1 MNILRNFLKWSFKN
15 SDKSRKLDLRNRM
28 LRIHEQDSEI
38 INPASAWLI
47 LTTLLAAIAKEI

>member
-38 INPASAWLI
+38 ITPASVWLI